1 MSSTA
6 APKHLDA
13 AALAGIA
20 SGKSPSETDAAH
32 LARCAACR
40 RALAALDPSA
50 LFSLLNVLPPS
61 QPAPPPPRFA
71 SMQLPTVAS
80 VPQANSH
87 VARRRATWAIAVAL
101 ILGIAGI
108 YAVRNSTQ
116 PVTTGSPHLIARRA
130 AAPSLAVVERVYSE
144 SARVITVV
152 PPDDE
157 GPSFTVILDAGIDL

>member
-20 SGKSPSETDAAH
+20 SGQSPSEADARH
-32 LARCAACR
+32 LAHCAACR

-71 SMQLPTVAS
+71 SLQLPAVAS
-80 VPQANSH
+80 APLSNSH
-87 VARRRATWAIAVAL
+87 AARRRATWAIAAAL
-101 ILGIAGI
+101 FVGFAGI

-116 PVTTGSPHLIARRA
+116 PVTTGSPHLIARRP
-130 AAPSLAVVERVYSE
+130 AAPSLTVVERVYSD
-144 SARVITVV
+144 SARVMTVV